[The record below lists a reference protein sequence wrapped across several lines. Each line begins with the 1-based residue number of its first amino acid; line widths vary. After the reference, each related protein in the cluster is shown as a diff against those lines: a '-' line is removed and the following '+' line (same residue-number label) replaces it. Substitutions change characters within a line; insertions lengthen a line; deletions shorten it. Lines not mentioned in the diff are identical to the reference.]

1 MDPDDKTNP
10 AKVRL
15 ACIRGLNRGLE
26 HAHEN
31 DGIKPYYNSD
41 DFENNQVSELRFACR
56 AGLLGDWLDD
66 LMEEYMCEVQ
76 SSATLAINCFGPLLL
91 SGISFDLGQQR
102 DLRVHSISRA
112 TRRGFEEPDEPAL
125 YVTAVGPG
133 GTVVID
139 VSCLDYLTPVRAT
152 QTAAERTG
160 SFARPT
166 SNQTD
171 PVGGPA
177 DWKAPSCLLDTATLR
192 DRARRSAGDTAA
204 APAALTYL
212 YWEPMDSGFSPLF
225 EQHREEIA
233 AFATQ
238 LADGAPQFEAIS
250 CFALWDAWAD
260 SKDPRL
266 RAHAATLRARYEV
279 PAWAWEGVDW
289 VNGRLQ
295 TADWLMDLIEEVDA
309 ENERAPDAQDH

>member
-1 MDPDDKTNP
+1 MDSDDKTNP
-10 AKVRL
+10 AEVRL

-26 HAHEN
+26 QVHEN
-31 DGIKPYYNSD
+31 DEIDLDYPDY
-41 DFENNQVSELRFACR
+41 FENNLVRGLLFACGS
-56 AGLLGDWLDD
+56 GLLGDWLDG
-66 LMEEYMCEVQ
+66 LLEEYMCEVQ

-152 QTAAERTG
+152 QTAAEPTG
-160 SFARPT
+160 ASAR
-166 SNQTD
+166 SINHRTD
-171 PVGGPA
+171 PGGGLA
-177 DWKAPSCLLDTATLR
+177 DRTAPSCLLDVTTLRERARCPARDTAT
-192 DRARRSAGDTAA
+192 

-212 YWEPMDSGFSPLF
+212 YWEPMDAGFSPLF
-225 EQHREEIA
+225 EQHREEVA
-233 AFATQ
+233 AFAKQ
-238 LADGAPQFEAIS
+238 LADGAPRFEAIS

-260 SKDPRL
+260 SKDPHL

-279 PAWAWEGVDW
+279 PAWA
-289 VNGRLQ
+289 
-295 TADWLMDLIEEVDA
+295 
-309 ENERAPDAQDH
+309 